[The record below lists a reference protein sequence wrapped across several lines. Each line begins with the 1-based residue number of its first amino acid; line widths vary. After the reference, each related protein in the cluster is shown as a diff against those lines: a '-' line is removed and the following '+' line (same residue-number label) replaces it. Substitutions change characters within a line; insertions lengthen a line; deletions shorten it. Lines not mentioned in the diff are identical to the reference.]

1 MYGNMV
7 DRWERMRIGQLEH
20 YQERRNYW
28 EGPISAPGAMARS
41 QPKLLLMAMPE
52 YVDTQ
57 WQESALMSMARITVR
72 NDGDGLGIHRGPCE
86 CPGFMHNWLYLSLDV
101 TFRIAVTSSSTFDN
115 RPCVS
120 LRQHSRHGTSDRDIV
135 CQGEGKGT
143 EELVPP

>member
-41 QPKLLLMAMPE
+41 QPKLLLMAMRE

-57 WQESALMSMARITVR
+57 WQESALMSMAHITVR
-72 NDGDGLGIHRGPCE
+72 ND
-86 CPGFMHNWLYLSLDV
+86 
-101 TFRIAVTSSSTFDN
+101 
-115 RPCVS
+115 
-120 LRQHSRHGTSDRDIV
+120 
-135 CQGEGKGT
+135 
-143 EELVPP
+143 